1 MRELPQQKKPK
12 SDADLSTPV
21 AYHIHHTIFHRH
33 RIEAAMNDT
42 GHDLIQEE
50 GDQVLVRNE
59 PPEVKIEIVAV
70 DLNLLEAVATE
81 RPQSD
86 ALKQGLQ
93 SNLDHSRED
102 GNLGELDR

>member
-59 PPEVKIEIVAV
+59 PPQVNVQVVRVNLHLLKAKPANRF
-70 DLNLLEAVATE
+70 LNMSSSEKVI
-81 RPQSD
+81 
-86 ALKQGLQ
+86 
-93 SNLDHSRED
+93 
-102 GNLGELDR
+102 